1 MMRAFEQNRL
11 CRQSPSLRAVT
22 GDEGLFTEGFSLK
35 INGTWLSASRHKMER
50 LPFDS
55 DKY

>member
-35 INGTWLSASRHKMER
+35 INGTWLSASRHKMEC